1 MKYALKLFSVAMLA
15 VLLVAAFAY
24 AGGHISEAV
33 NKQIMLITSIAWFI
47 TAPFWMRASD

>member
-1 MKYALKLFSVAMLA
+1 MKYALRLFSFAMLA
-15 VLLVAAFAY
+15 VVLIAAFAY
-24 AGGHISEAV
+24 AGGRITEPL